1 MPRGNAALSMIF
13 HGVGV
18 SPVHGG
24 GGGNG
29 VVCPLKYTAGSVWAS
44 EAGGSAPRMEE
55 KRLCHLSGPP
65 PPLSPCRAVPYSRRS
80 TLEKID
86 CLFLPDCSRVTGCKA
101 GGGGGLRAG
110 GCLLIRMDFSASL
123 LVGRAGTGYGR
134 LLKE

>member
-1 MPRGNAALSMIF
+1 ML
-13 HGVGV
+13 
-18 SPVHGG
+18 GG
-24 GGGNG
+24 GAGGRGQG
-29 VVCPLKYTAGSVWAS
+29 VVCPLNYTAGSVRVS
-44 EAGGSAPRMEE
+44 EAGGTGPRMGES
-55 KRLCHLSGPP
+55 RSCHPSGPP

-86 CLFLPDCSRVTGCKA
+86 CLFLPDCSRVTGCR
-101 GGGGGLRAG
+101 GGRRRGGMRAG